1 MDEEIKKEV
10 IEEVEETKEK
20 PKKKPWYKCPKII
33 VMLIAIV
40 ILLIFNINYTFVVV
54 VGPSMEP
61 NYSDCNVVLGERHYD
76 YLQRFDVVV
85 IYSNEAQKTIIK
97 RIIGLPGETIEYRDN
112 KLYVNGE
119 LTEDRY
125 NYGGTN
131 DFKITLDTNSYFC
144 LGDNRMNSADSR
156 TYGDFDADE
165 IFAKVKGRQHVDM
178 EDIQNVLNK

>member
-1 MDEEIKKEV
+1 MDDEIKKEV

-20 PKKKPWYKCPKII
+20 PKKKPWYKRPKII
-33 VMLIAIV
+33 VMLIAIA

-61 NYSDCNVVLGERHYD
+61 NYSDCNIVLGERNYD
-76 YLQRFDVVV
+76 YIQRFDVVV

-97 RIIGLPGETIEYRDN
+97 RVVGLPGETIEYKDN
-112 KLYVNGE
+112 KLYINGE

-131 DFKITLDTNSYFC
+131 DFKVTLDTNSYFC
-144 LGDNRMNSADSR
+144 LGDNRTNSADSR
-156 TYGDFDADE
+156 TYGDFDSDE
-165 IFAKVKGRQHVDM
+165 IFAKVKGRQHVGM

>member
-20 PKKKPWYKCPKII
+20 PKKKPWYKRPKIV
-33 VMLIAIV
+33 VMLIAIA

-61 NYSDCNVVLGERHYD
+61 NYSDCNIVLSECNYD
-76 YLQRFDVVV
+76 YIQRFDVV
-85 IYSNEAQKTIIK
+85 
-97 RIIGLPGETIEYRDN
+97 GLPGETVEYKDN
-112 KLYVNGE
+112 KLYINGE

-131 DFKITLDTNSYFC
+131 DFKVTLDTNSYFC
-144 LGDNRMNSADSR
+144 LGDNRTNSADSR
-156 TYGDFDADE
+156 TYGDFDSDE
-165 IFAKVKGRQHVDM
+165 IFAKVKGRQHVGM
-178 EDIQNVLNK
+178 GDIKDVLSK